1 MKLRH
6 HIIVISLLII
16 TCFISL
22 NVSSQAAEDN
32 LDPDQ
37 PLVKSIFFGGGSF
50 YVDPEQS
57 ESLQDFLNGIPNID
71 MYTIT
76 IHSHTDNIG
85 GAEYNNWLSN
95 MRSESVAYELIMQQI
110 PSNNIRINDFG
121 QTKPIFDNRT
131 YKSRLLTPRVEIILY
146 IIVFE

>member
-22 NVSSQAAEDN
+22 NASSQAAEDN

-37 PLVKSIFFGGGSF
+37 PLIKSIFFGGGSF

-95 MRSESVAYELIMQQI
+95 MRSESVAYELIMQLI

-121 QTKPIFDNRT
+121 QDKPIFDNRT
-131 YKSRLLTPRVEIILY
+131 YKGRLLNRRVDIILEM
-146 IIVFE
+146 IVF

>member
-22 NVSSQAAEDN
+22 NASSQAAEDN

-37 PLVKSIFFGGGSF
+37 PLIKSIFFGGGSY

-121 QTKPIFDNRT
+121 QDKPIFDNRT
-131 YKSRLLTPRVEIILY
+131 YKGRLLNRRVDIILEM
-146 IIVFE
+146 IVF

>member
-22 NVSSQAAEDN
+22 DASSQAAEDN
-32 LDPDQ
+32 MDPDQ
-37 PLVKSIFFGGGSF
+37 PLIKSIFFGGGSY

-121 QTKPIFDNRT
+121 QDKPIFDNRT
-131 YKSRLLTPRVEIILY
+131 YKGRLLNRRVDIILEM
-146 IIVFE
+146 IVF

>member
-22 NVSSQAAEDN
+22 NASSQAAEDN

-37 PLVKSIFFGGGSF
+37 PLIKSIFFGGGSF

-121 QTKPIFDNRT
+121 QDKPIFDNRT
-131 YKSRLLTPRVEIILY
+131 YKGRLLNRRVDIILEM
-146 IIVFE
+146 IVF

>member
-1 MKLRH
+1 
-6 HIIVISLLII
+6 
-16 TCFISL
+16 L

-37 PLVKSIFFGGGSF
+37 PLIKSIFFGGGSF

-121 QTKPIFDNRT
+121 QDKPIFDNRT
-131 YKSRLLTPRVEIILY
+131 YKGRLLNRRVDIILEM
-146 IIVFE
+146 IVF